1 MHGTMNIKF
10 DIEQSSMIK
19 FYFKSGKTAMEVY

>member
-10 DIEQSSMIK
+10 FDGIRH
-19 FYFKSGKTAMEVY
+19 VVLR